1 MREIGTDETKIAIRG
16 VESLVGK
23 KIKLKTHRGSKVRLF
38 FPFLRFLLFVIS
50 RVSYRQS
57 ELANEL
63 LFSRE
68 GKSAPLFFFSL
79 FSLCFL
85 VVVAFGEISPAF
97 LSFFFL
103 FPLDAADRN
112 GILRDLRRS
121 LLGRK
126 GISRQWISKGREKKE
141 ERRRRLCGGKRTRD
155 IILEEEISG
164 FKRKKSDDDAAVY
177 SLVARPARISPLHS
191 GRATGQGAR

>member
-68 GKSAPLFFFSL
+68 GKSAPLFFF
-79 FSLCFL
+79 
-85 VVVAFGEISPAF
+85 
-97 LSFFFL
+97 LSFFSL
-103 FPLDAADRN
+103 LPRCCCIRRN
-112 GILRDLRRS
+112 IPRVPFVFFSLSIGRRRS
-121 LLGRK
+121 KRNSPRSPPIITGEKRNIATVDFERK
-126 GISRQWISKGREKKE
+126 GE
-141 ERRRRLCGGKRTRD
+141 ERRAKKKTVRGEKNTRYNFRRRNKW
-155 IILEEEISG
+155 
-164 FKRKKSDDDAAVY
+164 V
-177 SLVARPARISPLHS
+177 
-191 GRATGQGAR
+191 

>member
-1 MREIGTDETKIAIRG
+1 MRKIGTDETKIAIRG

-68 GKSAPLFFFSL
+68 GKSAPLFFF
-79 FSLCFL
+79 F
-85 VVVAFGEISPAF
+85 
-97 LSFFFL
+97 FFFL
-103 FPLDAADRN
+103 FAS
-112 GILRDLRRS
+112 S
-121 LLGRK
+121 LLLYSAKYPPRSFRFFFSFHWTPQIEFSA
-126 GISRQWISKGREKKE
+126 ISADYYWGEKE
-141 ERRRRLCGGKRTRD
+141 YRD
-155 IILEEEISG
+155 SG
-164 FKRKKSDDDAAVY
+164 FRKEGRRKKSEEEDCAGGKEHA
-177 SLVARPARISPLHS
+177 I
-191 GRATGQGAR
+191 

>member
-68 GKSAPLFFFSL
+68 GKSAPLFFF
-79 FSLCFL
+79 F
-85 VVVAFGEISPAF
+85 
-97 LSFFFL
+97 FFFL
-103 FPLDAADRN
+103 FASSLLLHSAKYPPRSFRFFSLSIGR
-112 GILRDLRRS
+112 RRS
-121 LLGRK
+121 NSPRSPPIITGEKRNIATVDFERK
-126 GISRQWISKGREKKE
+126 GE
-141 ERRRRLCGGKRTRD
+141 ERRAKKKTVRGEKNTRYNFRRRNKW
-155 IILEEEISG
+155 
-164 FKRKKSDDDAAVY
+164 V
-177 SLVARPARISPLHS
+177 
-191 GRATGQGAR
+191 

>member
-68 GKSAPLFFFSL
+68 GKSAPLFFFLSF
-79 FSLCFL
+79 FSLLPRCCCIRRNIPRVPF
-85 VVVAFGEISPAF
+85 V
-97 LSFFFL
+97 FFL
-103 FPLDAADRN
+103 FPLDAADR
-112 GILRDLRRS
+112 ILRDLRRL

-177 SLVARPARISPLHS
+177 SLVARPARISSLHS